1 MFYREGTSLKRWTV
15 LNAYLPAYLIFFRD
29 HVRSPKPRAMVRLLI
44 DHVAL
49 TAHTFNAVRTSLRG
63 LHTIDLMQIN
73 APLIHF

>member
-1 MFYREGTSLKRWTV
+1 
-15 LNAYLPAYLIFFRD
+15 
-29 HVRSPKPRAMVRLLI
+29 MVRLLI